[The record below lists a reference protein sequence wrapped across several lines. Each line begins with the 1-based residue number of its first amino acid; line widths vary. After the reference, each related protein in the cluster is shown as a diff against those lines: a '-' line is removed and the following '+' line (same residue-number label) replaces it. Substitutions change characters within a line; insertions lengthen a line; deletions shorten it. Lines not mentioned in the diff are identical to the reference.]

1 MKKILSLAQKQ
12 IGIKEYPA
20 NSNRVLYNTE
30 YYGRQV
36 TGSAY
41 PWCCVFQ
48 WWLFKHAGMSDLFYG
63 GGKTASCST
72 LYSYHRKKGQAVYG
86 EFQPGDVIFFD
97 FSGKQKKTEHVG
109 LCESFDG
116 KYITT
121 IDGNTGTKSE
131 ANGGGVMR
139 RRRPVKFVSAAYRPK
154 YEVQTMTV
162 DEAKRIVQKKA
173 GLNDDTMFFLSL
185 YKWGDDLLLKL
196 AKGMKE

>member
-63 GGKTASCST
+63 GRKTASCST

-86 EFQPGDVIFFD
+86 KFQPGDVILFD

-121 IDGNTGTKSE
+121 IDGNTGTESE
-131 ANGGGVMR
+131 ANGGCVMR

-173 GLNDDTMFFLSL
+173 GLNDETMFFLSL